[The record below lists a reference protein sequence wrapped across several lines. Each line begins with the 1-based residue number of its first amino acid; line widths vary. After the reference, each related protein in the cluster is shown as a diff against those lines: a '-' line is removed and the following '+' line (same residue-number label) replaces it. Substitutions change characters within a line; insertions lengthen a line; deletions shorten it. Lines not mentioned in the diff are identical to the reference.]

1 MKEQQLLL
9 LSRRLQHY
17 SASALVTEV
26 LYMTITLYGVRML
39 TEYAYAYAYNAV
51 Q

>member
-26 LYMTITLYGVRML
+26 LYMYDYHSVRS
-39 TEYAYAYAYNAV
+39 TYAYAYAYAYNAV